1 MAHLS
6 KAVSHAILTPDSIYP
21 KMLITRGLLLDSMGI
36 SVRYKDTAAGRS
48 RTYIELLPEEALY
61 LLERGTLQIWLGR
74 LAGSPAELESG
85 RGDYCEE
92 EYGVKGAVEMSVTEG
107 FAAFIG
113 AEGLTWERYQV
124 NSRLPSRLC

>member
-1 MAHLS
+1 MQIWRNAHRS

-21 KMLITRGLLLDSMGI
+21 KMLVVRGRLLDSMGI
-36 SVRYKDTAAGRS
+36 SVRYNDTRTGPS

-74 LAGSPAELESG
+74 IASTTEGVELGLGEW
-85 RGDYCEE
+85 CEE
-92 EYGVKGAVEMSVTEG
+92 ESGVKGAVEMSVMEG

-124 NSRLPSRLC
+124 